1 MINIGSMDEE
11 DALALFEKKL
21 EKQDDNK
28 YIIELTAVLEY
39 MPLTIVQA
47 ATYISQRA
55 SRYSIR

>member
-1 MINIGSMDEE
+1 MDEE